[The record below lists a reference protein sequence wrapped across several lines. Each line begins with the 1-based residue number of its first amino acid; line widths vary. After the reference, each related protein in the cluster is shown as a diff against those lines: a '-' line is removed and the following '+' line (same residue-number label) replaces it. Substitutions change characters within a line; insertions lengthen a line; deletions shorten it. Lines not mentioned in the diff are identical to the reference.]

1 MRKVILARLRFR
13 LHTQERY
20 AEAIQAR
27 CSLWFRD
34 ELMPELRVLF
44 ADCAEGE
51 TRTIERLT
59 VNVGE
64 VPLSQFESIMQAR
77 ILSQL
82 KEQLFALPAP
92 VRQVPG
98 ASMRQAAWQ
107 HGAVEGLTT
116 AAKIATEKDGS
127 QGEGAMLPA
136 SFTQLLHYLDT
147 GVVMDAR
154 PWLFQAGRDVW
165 LRESLDSATTVQ
177 EGGRRLSPRIALA
190 VRLLQPRARQ
200 RLITSWPGQVLSHVS
215 AWLLTSRRL
224 PSMPSS
230 DAVWMLPLAALLA
243 LRHHPVASDYVWALP
258 TRPVVSSAPVPFFG
272 DTGVDPVAGF
282 AVVTTGTSAV
292 GENVPSMGREPPN
305 IRTFEAWL
313 VALFDGG
320 MPDDLQGPLMG
331 WLCGATPDSRPPA
344 TYLSGV
350 SASVRRQLQATC
362 EPLLM
367 PTPRPLALTPDVRS
381 TERVAV
387 AGTERSMPL
396 PAARRITESDE
407 PRIVAGAGVVVLW
420 PLLPSLFDQFGWL
433 EEGRFVDDESR
444 WHAVACLDWLTWG
457 EAPLAEWRTPCTRLL
472 CGIDPDVPFDAVSPS
487 LLRQAELDDWLGR
500 ALITVPLLDRC
511 SGGDIRSFFLQ
522 RTGTLVDEPMS
533 LTIEPDAPD
542 VLLSQLPWPL
552 TNVMLPWLSAP
563 VRVNWVV

>member
-1 MRKVILARLRFR
+1 MRKVTLARLRFR

-20 AEAIQAR
+20 AETIQAR

-77 ILSQL
+77 ILTELRKQL
-82 KEQLFALPAP
+82 LALSEP

-98 ASMRQAAWQ
+98 SLMRQAAWQ

-116 AAKIATEKDGS
+116 ATTTTKDGS
-127 QGEGAMLPA
+127 LGEDTMLPA

-154 PWLFQAGRDVW
+154 PWLFQVGRDAW
-165 LRESLDSATTVQ
+165 LRESLGSAITVQ
-177 EGGRRLSPRIALA
+177 EGGKRLSPRIALA

-200 RLITSWPGQVLSHVS
+200 RLITTWPGQVLSHVS
-215 AWLLTSRRL
+215 AWLLTPRRL
-224 PSMPSS
+224 PSMSPS
-230 DAVWMLPLAALLA
+230 DADWMLPLAALLA
-243 LRHHPVASDYVWALP
+243 LRHYPMASDYVWALP
-258 TRPVVSSAPVPFFG
+258 ARPVVSSAPVPLFSL
-272 DTGVDPVAGF
+272 DTGVDSVAGS
-282 AVVTTGTSAV
+282 AVVPTGTSDV
-292 GENVPSMGREPPN
+292 GENAQLMGREPPN

-313 VALFDGG
+313 VALLDGG
-320 MPDDLQGPLMG
+320 LPGDLQGSLMG
-331 WLCGATPDSRPPA
+331 WLCGTVPDSRPPA

-362 EPLLM
+362 EPLLI
-367 PTPRPLALTPDVRS
+367 PTPRLRALTPNFRS
-381 TERVAV
+381 TERSVV
-387 AGTERSMPL
+387 AGTERSMPQ
-396 PAARRITESDE
+396 PAARRASESDE
-407 PRIVAGAGVVVLW
+407 TLIVAGAGVVVLW
-420 PLLPSLFDQFGWL
+420 PLLPSLFGQFGWL
-433 EEGRFVDDESR
+433 EEGHFVDDESR

-457 EAPLAEWRTPCTRLL
+457 ETPLAEWRTLCTRLL
-472 CGIDPDVPFDAVSPS
+472 CGIDPDMPFEAVSPS
-487 LLRQAELDDWLGR
+487 LLRQAELDDWLDR
-500 ALITVPLLDRC
+500 ALTTVPLLDRC
-511 SGGDIRSFFLQ
+511 SGGDVRSFFLQ
-522 RTGTLVDEPMS
+522 RTGTLVGEPMR
-533 LTIEPDAPD
+533 LAIEPAAPD
-542 VLLSQLPWPL
+542 VLLSHLPWPL

-563 VRVNWVV
+563 VLVNWTV